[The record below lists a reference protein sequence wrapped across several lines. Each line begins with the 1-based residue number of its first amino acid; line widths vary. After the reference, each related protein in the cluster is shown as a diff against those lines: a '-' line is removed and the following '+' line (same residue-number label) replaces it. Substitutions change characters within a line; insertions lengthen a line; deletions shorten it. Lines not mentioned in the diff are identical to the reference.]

1 MAVKALADSP
11 EGFEKSGGGS
21 VPEHTHSSSK
31 KSTNDSFDGEF
42 GRPDPADAVG
52 FKITNNFIPQQDQAS
67 MSPKFGREIG
77 RDGNMVSRLGNMVSR
92 LDDAPSLDKVA
103 TAPAVNPPMAVP
115 TNKTSDIDDT
125 GMNSLIKDNLYS

>member
-77 RDGNMVSRLGNMVSR
+77 RDGNMVSRL
-92 LDDAPSLDKVA
+92 DDAPSLDKVA

>member
-31 KSTNDSFDGEF
+31 KSANTGFDGEF
-42 GRPDPADAVG
+42 GRPDPA
-52 FKITNNFIPQQDQAS
+52 FEIKNNFIPQKDQLS

-77 RDGNMVSRLGNMVSR
+77 RDGNMVSR

-115 TNKTSDIDDT
+115 TNRTTGIDDI